1 MDEGVILLPCLARH
15 CDLSAA
21 EYMMHLQLQVSLTAA
36 VWWMQ
41 TATKRNAGNSQ
52 IGNNSYFFTVI
63 AGLYHERFPYA

>member
-36 VWWMQ
+36 VW
-41 TATKRNAGNSQ
+41 
-52 IGNNSYFFTVI
+52 
-63 AGLYHERFPYA
+63 